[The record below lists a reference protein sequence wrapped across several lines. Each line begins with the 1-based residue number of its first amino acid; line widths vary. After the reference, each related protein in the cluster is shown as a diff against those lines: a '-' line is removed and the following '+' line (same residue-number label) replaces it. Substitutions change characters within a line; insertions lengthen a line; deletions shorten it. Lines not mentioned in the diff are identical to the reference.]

1 MIERDYDTN
10 LVNLLS
16 LCSLLLL
23 HLGDLLR
30 EQICVLVVVHMD
42 LGTLCRKSVVPQ
54 GFMTYSTGR
63 AFKINFS

>member
-23 HLGDLLR
+23 HLGDLLG
-30 EQICVLVVVHMD
+30 EQICALVAVPMD
-42 LGTLCRKSVVPQ
+42 LGTICHKSVVPQ

-63 AFKINFS
+63 ALKINFS